1 MGKLSGQ
8 TVTVRTGRFAG
19 NTFRVEGTIEEVEQS
34 QAPIT
39 LMSLA
44 RKGRPA
50 AHNALM
56 IDRYSEEDRPFYYGK
71 IGALGYI
78 IAEKDLEGTTP

>member
-1 MGKLSGQ
+1 
-8 TVTVRTGRFAG
+8 
-19 NTFRVEGTIEEVEQS
+19 
-34 QAPIT
+34 
-39 LMSLA
+39 
-44 RKGRPA
+44 
-50 AHNALM
+50 M